1 MKYEEVMIGLKQGK
15 YASAYLLCGKEPYY
29 IDKVADY
36 IEQNV
41 LDEMAREFD
50 QTIIYGKDLAGGD
63 VAPVIG
69 AARGFAMMGGNKV
82 IIVKEAQNIK
92 KWEALAMYMDNP
104 QPSTILVFCYKYGSP
119 DKRLNLFKNWEK
131 KGGVL
136 MESEQL
142 RDYQVEKWIR
152 DYVAERNK
160 ELKALGDEV
169 QIDEKVAKILAD
181 SLGTDL
187 TQIVSSLQKLID
199 GRPEGVKVIDAA
211 LVERNVGIS
220 KDFNVFELQSALI
233 AGDVVKANRITQY
246 FATSKDHPM
255 VKELGVLYGFFA
267 NLMIY
272 HYLPD
277 KSGDPPSEAA
287 LCSEGSLGSG
297 ELVGHAAV
305 LRPAVPRPP
314 QPGAAGCSAEHG
326 RRLASLV
333 QEMLGAALL
342 AASWGREPGALGV
355 RLSLGVSVSPASM
368 GVRVMDT
375 SWVARRGSSAG
386 RKASCAPPAMQ
397 PPAPPAE
404 LAPPLPSPLPEQSPE
419 GPMVPALSPS
429 GLGLQP
435 AAERTR

>member
-1 MKYEEVMIGLKQGK
+1 MAKYEEVMIGLKQGK
-15 YASAYLLCGKEPYY
+15 YAPAYMLCGKESYY

-50 QTIIYGKDLAGGD
+50 QTIIYGKDLSGGD
-63 VAPVIG
+63 VSPVIG
-69 AARGFAMMGGNKV
+69 AARGFAMMGGYKV

-92 KWEALAMYMDNP
+92 KWDALAMYMDNP

-152 DYVAERNK
+152 DYVAEWNEATKR
-160 ELKALGDEV
+160 EGEEAIR
-169 QIDEKVAKILAD
+169 IDEKVAKILAD
-181 SLGTDL
+181 SIGNDL
-187 TQIVSSLQKLID
+187 TQIVGALQKLID

-211 LVERNVGIS
+211 LVERNIGIS

-246 FATSKDHPM
+246 FASSKDHPM
-255 VKELGVLYGFFA
+255 VKELGILYSFFA

-277 KSGDPPSEAA
+277 KSDR
-287 LCSEGSLGSG
+287 
-297 ELVGHAAV
+297 V
-305 LRPAVPRPP
+305 
-314 QPGAAGCSAEHG
+314 
-326 RRLASLV
+326 
-333 QEMLGAALL
+333 
-342 AASWGREPGALGV
+342 AASALGV
-355 RLSLGVSVSPASM
+355 SPFFVKDYAAA
-368 GVRVMDT
+368 
-375 SWVARRGSSAG
+375 ARRFSAG
-386 RKASCAPPAMQ
+386 KTFAIIGYFREIDARLKGINNPSAKDTDLWK
-397 PPAPPAE
+397 E
-404 LAPPLPSPLPEQSPE
+404 LIYKILH
-419 GPMVPALSPS
+419 
-429 GLGLQP
+429 
-435 AAERTR
+435 

>member
-15 YASAYLLCGKEPYY
+15 YAPAYMLCGKESYY
-29 IDKVADY
+29 IDKVSDY

-41 LDEMAREFD
+41 LDAMAREFD
-50 QTIIYGKDLAGGD
+50 QTIIYGKDLASGD
-63 VAPVIG
+63 VSPVIG
-69 AARGFAMMGGNKV
+69 AARGFAMMGGYKV

-187 TQIVSSLQKLID
+187 TQIVGSLQKLID

-211 LVERNVGIS
+211 LVERNIGIS

-246 FATSKDHPM
+246 FANSKDHPM
-255 VKELGVLYGFFA
+255 IKELGILYGFFA
-267 NLMIY
+267 NLMVY

-277 KSGDPPSEAA
+277 KSDR
-287 LCSEGSLGSG
+287 
-297 ELVGHAAV
+297 V
-305 LRPAVPRPP
+305 
-314 QPGAAGCSAEHG
+314 AG
-326 RRLASLV
+326 
-333 QEMLGAALL
+333 
-342 AASWGREPGALGV
+342 PALGV
-355 RLSLGVSVSPASM
+355 APFFVKDYAAA
-368 GVRVMDT
+368 
-375 SWVARRGSSAG
+375 ARRFSAG
-386 RKASCAPPAMQ
+386 KTFAIIGYFRDIDARLKGVNNPSAKDGDLWK
-397 PPAPPAE
+397 E
-404 LAPPLPSPLPEQSPE
+404 LIYKILH
-419 GPMVPALSPS
+419 
-429 GLGLQP
+429 
-435 AAERTR
+435 